1 MSAVP
6 RICWPWCGGS
16 GQWSNRM
23 GDNINVYGEHS
34 ESVGTSLIDVH
45 GHFGRSAA
53 TGYTADAAALLTA
66 MDRYDITTTLVM
78 PQPDADRTTSEQVHA
93 QILDAATRW
102 PGRIAGIVNIDPRLR
117 EADYRQAAGALL
129 AGAKFVAIKIHTHGF
144 RVAPDEDA
152 CDKVF
157 RLAADHGVPV
167 MIHTGLGGPHTLPHR
182 ALAPASRYP
191 AVPTV
196 LCHAGFGAFCGEA
209 IEVAHARPNVYLE
222 PSWCPAFSVR
232 QMVRRL
238 GAHRVMFG
246 SDHIE
251 NIPVELAKF
260 DAVRLTPAERRQV
273 FAATAAAVF
282 PLTPVTEARPEVPA

>member
-1 MSAVP
+1 MTDVSDVYAGHAEFSN
-6 RICWPWCGGS
+6 GG
-16 GQWSNRM
+16 
-23 GDNINVYGEHS
+23 
-34 ESVGTSLIDVH
+34 LIDVH

-53 TGYTADAAALLTA
+53 TGYRADADAMLAA
-66 MDRYDITTTLVM
+66 MDRHGVATTLVM
-78 PQPDADRTTSEQVHA
+78 PQPDADRGASEQVHA
-93 QILDAATRW
+93 EVLDAAARW
-102 PGRIAGIVNIDPRLR
+102 PRRIEGIVNIDPRLR

-129 AGAKFVAIKIHTHGF
+129 ADATFVAIKIHTHGF
-144 RVAPDEDA
+144 RVAPDDEV

-182 ALAPASRYP
+182 ALAPARRYP

-209 IEVAHARPNVYLE
+209 IEVAQDRPNVYLE

-232 QMVRRL
+232 KMVRCL

-282 PLTPVTEARPEVPA
+282 RLAPKARPEVSS